1 MKKPPYIVTANGISI
16 VWDGKPYNI
25 GSDNPSFA
33 PLKKVLLDADYE
45 RVPEYLD
52 MEKRIEDFSSGNLH
66 VKNGEVFYGS
76 YRLHGVVVDKLLQ
89 FLKQGMK
96 DAEPIVNFINKLM
109 ANPSNNSVEQ
119 LYTFL
124 SYKLLP
130 LTEDGNVIGYKGVQ
144 DDYYSH
150 SGNKNTIVLQG
161 TVSECGRILNKVGET
176 IEVARRSVDDNK
188 DNHCSH
194 GLHVGSYDYARDWA
208 GSAGRLLMVEFDPAD
223 AVSVPTDCSFQKL
236 RVSKYKVIGEVP
248 IEKKSGDDAPLKKA
262 YYGKGEGVEI
272 EIEDGEEECADSY
285 CGCDC
290 DDDEC
295 GISDEIVLKIRDF
308 VEVWGQ
314 ATVRQVQGMLR
325 ESNVSMSC
333 EDILEVC
340 EEDLGLTVDKWEEED
355 VCNWSVIWED

>member
-25 GSDNPSFA
+25 GSDNPNFA
-33 PLKKVLLDADYE
+33 SLKKVLLDADYE
-45 RVPEYLD
+45 HVPEYLD
-52 MEKRIEDFSSGNLH
+52 VEKRIEDFSSGNLH

-161 TVSECGRILNKVGET
+161 AVSECGRILNKVGET

-188 DNHCSH
+188 DNCCSH

-208 GSAGRLLMVEFDPAD
+208 GDAGRLLMVEFDPAD

-236 RVSKYKVIGEVP
+236 RVCKYKIIGEVP
-248 IEKKSGDDAPLKKA
+248 IEKKSDTDAPLKKA
-262 YYGKGEGVEI
+262 YYSKGEGVEI
-272 EIEDGEEECADSY
+272 EIED
-285 CGCDC
+285 
-290 DDDEC
+290 DDEC
-295 GISDEIVLKIRDF
+295 GVSDEVVLKIRDF
-308 VEVWGQ
+308 LESWEQ

-340 EEDLGLTVDKWEEED
+340 EEDLGLIVDKWEDED
-355 VCNWSVIWED
+355 ICNWSIVWED